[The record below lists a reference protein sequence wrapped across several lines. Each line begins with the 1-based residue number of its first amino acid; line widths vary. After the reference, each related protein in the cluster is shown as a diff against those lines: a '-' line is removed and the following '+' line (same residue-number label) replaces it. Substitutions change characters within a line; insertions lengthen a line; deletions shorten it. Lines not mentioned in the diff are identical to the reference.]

1 MDILQYI
8 TNDFMFIILG
18 LMIFALGIWLYNL
31 NNDAGNTLDLAD
43 LISEKGRI
51 SDGKLIRVATWII
64 SSWGFVYLVLKDS
77 LTEWFFLY
85 YMGAWVANA
94 LISKHISRKA
104 NNDELA
110 LEISKGKTI
119 RRPGDNFDPSDGE

>member
-1 MDILQYI
+1 MFNSFNTFNVIMFVLLSFILI
-8 TNDFMFIILG
+8 GIS
-18 LMIFALGIWLYNL
+18 IWLYNKH
-31 NNDAGNTLDLAD
+31 NDNKSDIDLAD
-43 LISEKGRI
+43 LIMVNGHI
-51 SDGKLIRVATWII
+51 SDGKLIRVATWVI
-64 SSWGFVYLVLKDS
+64 SSWGFIYLVLENS

-110 LEISKGKTI
+110 LEISKGKTV